1 MLKRFLSYYKPHIP
15 LFTADML
22 ASLGVAVITLIYP
35 ILTRAMVGDFIPN
48 RNLRAVVFAGV
59 GLMLVYLVRMLLNY
73 FVQYKGHMM
82 GVAIQ
87 ARMRTEL
94 FAHLE
99 ALPFSFYDQNDTGKL
114 MSRMTSDLF
123 EISELAHHGPEVA
136 LTCTASV
143 VASFVYLFSI
153 EWRLTLILLICLP
166 ILLFVAVKMRGAMQ
180 KAFQARRAANAEL
193 SGALQSSLSGIRVT
207 KAFTNAPKEQEKF
220 EEGNKLFIHASR
232 LAYLAMARFHSG
244 TTFITDLF
252 NAAVLL
258 AGGIFLFQNAISFAD
273 YSAFILSVNLFLTP
287 LLTLIRWTEDFQNGA
302 AGFERFCEIMDTPV
316 EADAPGAKDAGRLRG
331 AIDFQNV
338 SCSYGEGR
346 EILHEVNLH
355 LPPGRTYALVGP
367 SGGGKTTICHL
378 IPHFYEIA
386 SGILSIDGQD
396 IRTLTRASLRRN
408 IGIVQ
413 QDVYLF
419 NASIR
424 DNILYGRLDATQAEV
439 EEAARR
445 ANIHED
451 ILAMPEG
458 YDTVIGERGVRL
470 SGGQKQRLCIAR
482 TLLKHPK
489 VLIFDDSTSAVD
501 TATEGKI
508 RHALAALTDVTKLI
522 IAQRIT
528 SVMDADMI
536 VILDDGKVHAVG
548 THKELLANDTIY
560 QEIYASQM
568 KGDDADG
575 KGIQR

>member
-180 KAFQARRAANAEL
+180 KAFQARRTANAEL

-316 EADAPGAKDAGRLRG
+316 EADAPGAKDAGRLSG

-386 SGILSIDGQD
+386 SGTLSIDGQD

-482 TLLKHPK
+482 VFLKNPPI
-489 VLIFDDSTSAVD
+489 LILDEATSALDNV
-501 TATEGKI
+501 TEAQI
-508 RHALAALTDVTKLI
+508 QAALDELCRGRTTLVVAHRLSTIRNADE
-522 IAQRIT
+522 IAFVQNGQ
-528 SVMDADMI
+528 I
-536 VILDDGKVHAVG
+536 VERG
-548 THKELLANDTIY
+548 THDELLARGGA
-560 QEIYASQM
+560 YAALYSRSF
-568 KGDDADG
+568 D
-575 KGIQR
+575 R